1 MAAPCGADDSCD
13 CCFLLYFIGAEHG
26 KHHTKHNICCDE
38 FRGGLSH
45 LQAHAV
51 VFLLYAANDVV
62 LIVLWVLATL
72 EDISYVSVIV
82 CFAMF
87 LVNDLYSFIN
97 WRKMQRMQKLARAAQ
112 KVKAERFCSAF
123 LLLQQIDFSVRA
135 PCALSLRFPCGSLRK
150 VSFHSREMTERA

>member
-1 MAAPCGADDSCD
+1 MAAALTIVVTVA
-13 CCFLLYFIGAEHG
+13 FYFILSALN
-26 KHHTKHNICCDE
+26 TANIIPSTISVATSFAAAYLT
-38 FRGGLSH
+38 FRRTPWFS
-45 LQAHAV
+45 
-51 VFLLYAANDVV
+51 LLYAANDVV

-97 WRKMQRMQKLARAAQ
+97 WRKLRARRK